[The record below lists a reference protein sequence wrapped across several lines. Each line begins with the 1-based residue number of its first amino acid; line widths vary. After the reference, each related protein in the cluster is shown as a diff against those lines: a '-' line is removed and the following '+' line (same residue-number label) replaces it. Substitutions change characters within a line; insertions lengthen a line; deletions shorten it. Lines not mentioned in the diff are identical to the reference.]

1 MQADAHELTAIA
13 VNLQIKHH
21 TSSNHHIIT
30 FSPRSK
36 DQQEPANMRNSV
48 KMCKECTA
56 LASNEQ
62 LAASAALH
70 FDVVSM
76 SFCCC
81 FVLRTPAFL
90 AKSSRSRGGQARK
103 RQRPATSSRRC
114 DELEADEPSDEALG
128 PMGPLALC
136 LSCRFSISL
145 HAFDLY
151 IYIHYTIFR
160 RVSPCVT

>member
-1 MQADAHELTAIA
+1 ML
-13 VNLQIKHH
+13 K
-21 TSSNHHIIT
+21 
-30 FSPRSK
+30 
-36 DQQEPANMRNSV
+36 SV
-48 KMCKECTA
+48 KMCKECKA

-76 SFCCC
+76 SFRCC
-81 FVLRTPAFL
+81 FVLRPATPAFL

-128 PMGPLALC
+128 PWAPWHFVFLVDFQYLFMPLVYIVYD
-136 LSCRFSISL
+136 LS
-145 HAFDLY
+145 
-151 IYIHYTIFR
+151 TG
-160 RVSPCVT
+160 VTMCHLTG